1 MNGFSPLTLQKLA
14 EELDRIRVN
23 LDNIDLAKQSEKAIK
38 VELQQIN
45 YSSWSAI
52 QQIEK
57 DITER

>member
-1 MNGFSPLTLQKLA
+1 MNEFSPLTLQKLA

-23 LDNIDLAKQSEKAIK
+23 LDNIDLTKQSEKAIK

>member
-1 MNGFSPLTLQKLA
+1 MNEFSPLTLQKLA

-23 LDNIDLAKQSEKAIK
+23 LDNIDLTKQSEKAIK

-52 QQIEK
+52 QLIEK